1 MDGSKFRLSME
12 GEDNLSGTIK
22 NVQKSLQGLEQTAT
36 STGNKFADKFE
47 KIQNSTAPLQRRL
60 RDLQKLMAEM
70 NFQGL
75 SNTEQFTEIAQYA
88 GNIKDSIADAGAA
101 VKAFSSDTA
110 GLAAA
115 TSAVQGIAGGFTALT
130 GAMSLFGVEN
140 ENVAQAIQKVQAAQ
154 AILNGVQ
161 AIANTLN
168 KDSALMLLLKSTALK
183 TNTAS
188 TTANTVAETANTAA
202 TAANTA
208 ADTTNTVAETANTA
222 ADAANT
228 AANTANATAKGA
240 ATAATTAQTAA
251 TNAATTAQ
259 IANNAAVMANPYVL
273 AAMAIAALVAGIAV
287 WVSSM
292 DEATE
297 EQVAL
302 SAAVESFN
310 EAVDGEM
317 KKLADQIT
325 LYKELQKQY
334 VESGKKVDTFAQKL
348 INNTSVQKKLG
359 VVVKTVDDVHRLFAN
374 KTPQYIKASNARANA
389 MAAEAAK
396 ASALGEVIAQLSK
409 VYNKLLAGEE
419 VDWRDM
425 RKIVESAGYTK
436 EAADKLMRDAGLV
449 YDISDVY
456 DHLGY
461 GNVTLSGDASLA
473 KLIEGIASGG
483 KFKVLN
489 DLQEAFQKTFRE
501 IDEVDFGGLLTD
513 NFNVLDDVEPK
524 FNKASSAANKTGRTI
539 QDKAEKVKAI
549 ISQTDDELKKV
560 LTSFAGCNKLIQQ
573 ADKEMKELDNTSEKY
588 AENMERLKK
597 VKFTAQV
604 AKLAL
609 IDYNTI
615 EGLNEARKIIE
626 DIKRELPKG
635 SDELE
640 KWNAQLLEIDKK
652 MYEFADAAAK
662 NGDLKSMKSAQSTI
676 DNIINTLPEG
686 SGELEKWVK
695 LWRVLKE
702 NIDDASQRIN
712 DLKSGIEQGS
722 ITALNR
728 YLKKLQDE
736 FNNKNLDIKS
746 RIVLAESINELQKD
760 INRKTK
766 GEVTIEAQVNPFIV
780 KGSIDDMRQS
790 FKNAQGIISQ
800 LVEDYQNGISPK
812 REVLDD
818 IEEVNDALRK
828 MGVDPIE
835 IDIKT
840 NFEEWVDKAKDAMG
854 QLDTLIGTVD
864 SITSLT
870 EAIDEGKNSWE
881 IFKSAVSAVE
891 SVLETTATVM
901 EIVNAVKAVYNQLNA
916 QSAATATEEG
926 IALGVA
932 AGAEEAK
939 SATDTE
945 QAATS
950 IAATAALKAQE
961 AAYLDMAAAAIYA
974 AHASIPFAG
983 VGIAS
988 GLVTAMMAAMTAQH
1002 AASAALAAF
1011 AEGGIVGGASYSGDK
1026 LIARVNSGEMIL
1038 NNRQQRNLFNAID
1051 GNRLGFA
1058 SGEPSISFKIKGSDL
1073 YGTLKNYSNIKAKS
1087 GKYTGIR

>member
-1 MDGSKFRLSME
+1 MADYSVTLNGK
-12 GEDNLSGTIK
+12 DNLSGTIK
-22 NVQKSLQGLEQTAT
+22 NVQKSLQDLGQTAT
-36 STGNKFADKFE
+36 SSLDKFGAQFDKVKE
-47 KIQNSTAPLQRRL
+47 SSAPLKRQL
-60 RDLQKLMAEM
+60 RDLQKIMAEM

-75 SNTEQFTEIAQYA
+75 SNTAEFTEIARYA
-88 GNIKDSIADAGAA
+88 GQIKDAMSDAGAA
-101 VKAFSSDTA
+101 VKAFSNDTA
-110 GLAAA
+110 TLAAA
-115 TSAVQGIAGGFTALT
+115 TSAVQGIAGAFTTVT
-130 GAMSLFGVEN
+130 GTMSLFGIQS
-140 ENVAQAIQKVQAAQ
+140 ENVAKAIQKVQAAQ

-168 KDSALMLLLKSTALK
+168 KDSALMLMLKSTALAS
-183 TNTAS
+183 NTTAE
-188 TTANTVAETANTAA
+188 TANTVAETANTAA
-202 TAANTA
+202 TAANT
-208 ADTTNTVAETANTA
+208 
-222 ADAANT
+222 
-228 AANTANATAKGA
+228 TAKGA

-251 TNAATTAQ
+251 TGAATTAQ
-259 IANNAAVMANPYVL
+259 LANNAAVMANPYV
-273 AAMAIAALVAGIAV
+273 AAAAAIAALVAGIAI
-287 WVSSM
+287 WVSTM

-297 EQVAL
+297 EEAAL
-302 SAAVESFN
+302 TAATDAFK
-310 EAVDGEM
+310 EAAQGVFDPIA
-317 KKLADQIT
+317 KKIELLNT
-325 LYKELQKQY
+325 LKRGLEQ
-334 VESGKKVDTFAQKL
+334 A
-348 INNTSVQKKLG
+348 
-359 VVVKTVDDVHRLFAN
+359 AN
-374 KTPQYIKASNARANA
+374 KEDFLSKAMVNNKKTQETLQTTFKNTKEAMSFLENATSYVDAAMKRARGDA
-389 MAAEAAK
+389 MHAAMTAVLRTALQELNEVILAIQKGEKVATKDIEHIFVLMGHSQEK
-396 ASALGEVIAQLSK
+396 AEQMSSALGHAFGKYKFLGGDFSYYLQFDEEQAQGVANAIANVINDPNSPIQSAMDKIANSFEINLSETITEPEPTTPT
-409 VYNKLLAGEE
+409 ATT
-419 VDWRDM
+419 R
-425 RKIVESAGYTK
+425 T
-436 EAADKLMRDAGLV
+436 
-449 YDISDVY
+449 
-456 DHLGY
+456 
-461 GNVTLSGDASLA
+461 A
-473 KLIEGIASGG
+473 KTNRSTATIA
-483 KFKVLN
+483 K
-489 DLQEAFQKTFRE
+489 DT
-501 IDEVDFGGLLTD
+501 
-513 NFNVLDDVEPK
+513 
-524 FNKASSAANKTGRTI
+524 
-539 QDKAEKVKAI
+539 EKVKSI
-549 ISQTDDELKKV
+549 ISQTDDELKKI

-573 ADKEMKELDNTSEKY
+573 ADKEMSELDSTTEDY
-588 AENMERLKK
+588 AEKIERLKK
-597 VKFTAQV
+597 TKLVAQV

-609 IDYNTI
+609 IDQSTI
-615 EGLNEARKIIE
+615 EGLNEAKKVIE
-626 DIKRELPKG
+626 DIKKELPKG
-635 SDELE
+635 SDELKE
-640 KWNAQLLEIDKK
+640 WDEQLLDINKK
-652 MYEFADAAAK
+652 MFEFADAAAK
-662 NGDLKSMKSAQSTI
+662 NGDLKSMKNAQSTI

-686 SGELEKWVK
+686 SAELEKWVK
-695 LWRVLKE
+695 LWQVLKE
-702 NIDDASQRIN
+702 KIDDASQRIN
-712 DLKSGIEQGS
+712 DLKSGIEEGS

-766 GEVTIEAQVNPFIV
+766 GEITIEAQVNPFVV

-800 LVEDYQNGISPK
+800 LVEDYQSGIFPK

-818 IEEVNDALRK
+818 IEEVNEALRE
-828 MGVDPIE
+828 MGLKPIE
-835 IDIKT
+835 IDIKS

-854 QLDTLIGTVD
+854 QLDTIIGTVD

-891 SVLETTATVM
+891 SVLETTATIM

-932 AGAEEAK
+932 VGAEEAK
-939 SATDTE
+939 SVTDTE

-1073 YGTLKNYSNIKAKS
+1073 YGTLRNYSNIKAKS
-1087 GKYTGIR
+1087 GKNTGIR